1 MFHSL
6 NKPYF
11 TSKLSRVHG
20 KNYSILNTFCNTLM
34 HRRGSQVRKMALE
47 DVTEQHRLTQG

>member
-20 KNYSILNTFCNTLM
+20 KNYSILNNFCNALM
-34 HRRGSQVRKMALE
+34 HRRGSQVRKMALD